1 MISRNVAEYVANVR
15 YKTDLKSLKRAQKFI
30 SALENKFTRTV
41 NNSVNK
47 GLVVDP
53 RTFSKKINRV
63 IASQPIEI
71 KISSKNLK
79 VDKTGI
85 RRSLNEAV
93 ASSVLDNRAI
103 IIKNFKVDQTAL
115 NRVLTEAINAKT
127 SYRVGV
133 KPVFNNIGLTGDQG
147 TRQSG
152 RSKRSPFWERQLT
165 QRTPNTSL
173 LMTGTVL
180 TGGFGLKELNK
191 QVQDWTML
199 ETKMTAVIGDVE
211 KAQAKIENLKRLG
224 QNIGSNPLE
233 LANSY
238 VQMLASAQGTGF
250 EPHLDK
256 GFGTFTRYGKVM
268 GLDEEAMKGS
278 MRAVNQMLSKQ
289 QIMAEELR
297 GQLAER
303 LPAAVRLM
311 ADAVADGDTA
321 KLNKMMEKGELDPN
335 VVLPKFFAM
344 MQKAVDRG
352 WDKYTQSSRFH
363 QGKARSALGILTDV
377 FGRNGGERGFV
388 NSWRSLQEALNAS
401 QPAAKLLAEKFYDLS
416 KQSEQLS
423 NIVKLVNE
431 AIEKNQGKLLNDNF
445 WLIIKALGVLY
456 TRFSK
461 LIVLAIWLTDVIEDL
476 ASWAKGGQSVLKD
489 MFDSLKKLDFKGVM
503 ENLKAL
509 FSEEIVE
516 LGKVVLALFLFRK
529 VLGYVISSIP
539 KLISSMMK
547 KKVVLP
553 EATLKKEK
561 NTKGKNKGKR
571 RDTRPVDVS
580 KVKPNVTAK
589 DYIPLAP
596 LAATGVGA
604 LALGMGAAVYTNT
617 DEMKVAYGGDP
628 WANAFFLEQERQK
641 KQSDLNNRLYMSMME
656 RNPDFVDMM
665 NAMVYSQGNVE
676 SGFMDMINRVSVGST
691 EGLRPAIEN
700 INLEVNVSGNADGR
714 QIGREIVEA
723 LSKEWSMVNNFM
735 PVGG

>member
-47 GLVVDP
+47 GLVIDP

-115 NRVLTEAINAKT
+115 NQALTEAINAKT
-127 SYRVGV
+127 SYKVGV
-133 KPVFNNIGLTGDQG
+133 KPVFNNRGLTGDQR

-152 RSKRSPFWERQLT
+152 RSERTPFWERQLT

-199 ETKMTAVIGDVE
+199 ETKMTAVIGDIE

-278 MRAVNQMLSKQ
+278 LRAVNQMLSKQ

-311 ADAVADGDTA
+311 ADAVADGDTS
-321 KLNKMMEKGELDPN
+321 KLNKMMERGELDPN
-335 VVLPKFFAM
+335 VVLPKFFAE
-344 MQKAVDRG
+344 MQKAVDKG
-352 WDKYTQSSRFH
+352 WDKYLQTSRYH
-363 QGKARSALGILTDV
+363 QGKAQAATGILTDV
-377 FGRNGGERGFV
+377 FGRNGGERGLV
-388 NSWRSLQEALNAS
+388 NFWRSLQEALNAS

-431 AIEKNQGKLLNDNF
+431 AITKNGYLLNDEF
-445 WLIIKALGVLY
+445 WKVAQALGVLY
-456 TRFSK
+456 TRFGK
-461 LIVLAIWLTDVIEDL
+461 LILGAKILTDWFEDL
-476 ASWAKGGQSVLKD
+476 SSWMAGGESVFKD
-489 MFDSLKKLDFKGVM
+489 LFKAIKNFDWEEIKV
-503 ENLKAL
+503 NLKAL
-509 FSEEIVE
+509 FSESTTELLLMVAGLVAFRKGLAYIVGWM
-516 LGKVVLALFLFRK
+516 GKGLKALFT
-529 VLGYVISSIP
+529 
-539 KLISSMMK
+539 
-547 KKVVLP
+547 KKVIDNIAPVVIGGDKKPLYPSP
-553 EATLKKEK
+553 EKRPS
-561 NTKGKNKGKR
+561 TKMNPYVVG
-571 RDTRPVDVS
+571 
-580 KVKPNVTAK
+580 
-589 DYIPLAP
+589 AP

-604 LALGMGAAVYTNT
+604 LALGTGAAVYTNT

-641 KQSDLNNRLYMSMME
+641 KQSDLNTRLYMSMME

-665 NAMVYSQGNVE
+665 NTMVYSQGNVE
-676 SGFMDMINRVSVGST
+676 SGFMDMINRVSTGST

-700 INLEVNVSGNADGR
+700 INLEVNVSGGVDGR
-714 QIGREIVEA
+714 QIGREIIDA